1 MERYKPTYMGQVMPA
16 DDPSKL
22 TDFVANKYESFSK
35 CYDAAKDESE
45 NIKSVSAVNSSEG
58 TSEFK
63 MKVTVDE
70 ETMEK
75 IKDKVNDDES
85 VSVNNGIISAK

>member
-45 NIKSVSAVNSSEG
+45 NIKAVAAVSSPEGSSEFG
-58 TSEFK
+58 
-63 MKVTVDE
+63 MKVNTDS

-75 IKDKVNDDES
+75 ISEKVKDDETVS
-85 VSVNNGIISAK
+85 VSGDTITAK

>member
-1 MERYKPTYMGQVMPA
+1 MERYKPSYMGQVMPA

-35 CYDAAKDESE
+35 CYDAAKNESDKI
-45 NIKSVSAVNSSEG
+45 NGVAAGNSPVG
-58 TSEFK
+58 TSEFS
-63 MKVTVDE
+63 MKLATDS

-75 IKDKVNDDES
+75 IKDGITDES
-85 VSVNNGIISAK
+85 VSVSGDMITAK

>member
-1 MERYKPTYMGQVMPA
+1 MERYKPSYMGMVMPA

-35 CYDAAKDESE
+35 CYDAVKDESA
-45 NIKSVSAVNSSEG
+45 NIKNVSATDTPEGSSEF
-58 TSEFK
+58 S
-63 MKVTVDE
+63 MKLSTDS

-75 IKDKVNDDES
+75 IKDKTKEDGSIS
-85 VSVNNGIISAK
+85 VAGETVSTK